1 MLYLRRIKMGLSVA
15 TNLASLF
22 VAQQLNNNA
31 DQITLISQEISSN
44 KMHLSGADAAIASQ
58 LGAQQSSYG
67 AVLKNLSAGTAL
79 LNTATTALTAQ
90 QTVLAQMSDLA
101 TQASSNLLNASQR
114 AALGAQFTAL
124 QAQLDTNAKAGGMF
138 GSNLVGTG
146 ATSITLQT
154 GINSGDTTVL
164 SAAASDST
172 TLAVDSAT
180 VDLTTAAKAQAAM
193 TAITAAV
200 ATVST
205 NQSTM
210 ATQLTGLKGQAETTA
225 ATRSNITAELS
236 TLQDANIPELSSELT
251 KLQTQAQITTQM
263 LGITN
268 SISQNVIN
276 LIK

>member
-1 MLYLRRIKMGLSVA
+1 
-15 TNLASLF
+15 
-22 VAQQLNNNA
+22 
-31 DQITLISQEISSN
+31 
-44 KMHLSGADAAIASQ
+44 
-58 LGAQQSSYG
+58 
-67 AVLKNLSAGTAL
+67 
-79 LNTATTALTAQ
+79 
-90 QTVLAQMSDLA
+90 
-101 TQASSNLLNASQR
+101 
-114 AALGAQFTAL
+114 
-124 QAQLDTNAKAGGMF
+124 MF